1 LPGRP
6 PARESADD
14 GGGSGRRLG
23 VAERTQPPAPQL
35 LGHQLIAATKVIGAS
50 FIGPFARAR
59 SRSAAMNAI
68 SLCDAA
74 RVSAV
79 MSSET

>member
-1 LPGRP
+1 VVGGMKSIVV
-6 PARESADD
+6 SAI
-14 GGGSGRRLG
+14 
-23 VAERTQPPAPQL
+23 EFI
-35 LGHQLIAATKVIGAS
+35 IAATKVIGAS

-74 RVSAV
+74 RASAV